1 LGSWNSFE
9 TPIALFRD
17 RAKWTV
23 DVPLIPGRH
32 MYYYRVV
39 TENEA
44 YDACDTYVLYYNSIT
59 SFMAIGQWLMIGFA
73 TVNVKVLL
81 VLVAFA

>member
-1 LGSWNSFE
+1 
-9 TPIALFRD
+9 
-17 RAKWTV
+17 
-23 DVPLIPGRH
+23 